1 MWRPYGFRQV
11 EPNTS
16 HEIQVTMSWD
26 SLPLIGVALL
36 LCWVFYSFAREKF
49 SPDVVVGIAVA
60 VLLVSQLLSPADVL
74 SVLSNSAPITIACM
88 FILSGALERTG
99 CVETLGNWLSRMGGG
114 SPWRTLF
121 SLMMTAMLLSTF
133 INNTPV
139 VAILTPV
146 AIALATQVG
155 SKPSKMLI
163 PLSYATILGGTMTM
177 IGTSTNILVDGVA
190 RQMGMEPFGMF
201 DITLP
206 GAILAAIGMVFILLI
221 GYRLLPERES
231 LSRQLRPDQA
241 RTFMTELLVPHDSP
255 VVNQTISQ
263 ASLNGNSGIS
273 VLKIFRGDEELSTP
287 LNDTLLHAGDRLVLH
302 TTMRDFVELRQNGLL
317 AFNREDSA
325 NFETISTRDVMLAEA
340 IVGRNSR
347 YSHRPMRDLNLT
359 ARYGIHVLA
368 IHRQN
373 ENIQNNLDEFQ
384 LQFGDVMLVEGTPAQ
399 IKKFADNGELISLN
413 SVQERAYRRN
423 KAPIAIAAVVAVM
436 VLAALKVMPIEGLA
450 MIAAALVVATGCLD
464 TEDAYKAIDWRIL
477 TLIFGMLAISIAM
490 NKVGLVDTV
499 VSHVMTL
506 APLLGPLF
514 MLSFIYLLTSVL
526 TEVISNNAVA
536 VLVTPMAIGVAQQ
549 LGADPRPFVVAVM
562 FAASASFAT
571 PIGYQTNT
579 FVYSAGGYRF
589 SDFMRIGVP
598 LNLIM
603 WAAGSLIIPLIWP
616 LFP

>member
-1 MWRPYGFRQV
+1 
-11 EPNTS
+11 
-16 HEIQVTMSWD
+16 MSWD

-36 LCWVFYSFAREKF
+36 LCWVFYAFARERF

-60 VLLVSQLLSPADVL
+60 VLLVSQLLSPAEVMG
-74 SVLSNSAPITIACM
+74 VLSNSAPITIACM
-88 FILSGALERTG
+88 FILSAALERTG
-99 CVETLGNWLSRMGGG
+99 CVETLGNWLARMGGG
-114 SPWRTLF
+114 SQWRTLF
-121 SLMMTAMLLSTF
+121 SLMMTALLLSTF

-146 AIALATQVG
+146 AIALATGIG

-163 PLSYATILGGTMTM
+163 PLSYATIFGGTMTM
-177 IGTSTNILVDGVA
+177 IGTSTNVLVDGVA

-206 GAILAAIGMVFILLI
+206 GLILAGIGMAFVLLI
-221 GYRLLPERES
+221 GHRLLPERES
-231 LSRQLRPDQA
+231 LSRQLRPDQS

-255 VVNQTISQ
+255 VIGQTISQ
-263 ASLNGNSGIS
+263 ANLNGNSGIR
-273 VLKIFRGDEELSTP
+273 VLKIFRGDDELSTP
-287 LNDTLLHAGDRLVLH
+287 LNDTRLLAGDRLVLH
-302 TTMRDFVELRQNGLL
+302 AGMRDFVELRQNGLL
-317 AFNREDSA
+317 AINRPDS
-325 NFETISTRDVMLAEA
+325 FETISTRDVMLAEA

-368 IHRQN
+368 VHRHN
-373 ENIQNNLDEFQ
+373 ENIQDNLDDFE

-413 SVQERAYRRN
+413 SVQERAYRRD
-423 KAPIAIAAVVAVM
+423 KAPIAIAAVLAVM
-436 VLAALKVMPIEGLA
+436 VLAAFKVMPIEGLA

-526 TEVISNNAVA
+526 TEVVSNNAVA
-536 VLVTPMAIGVAQQ
+536 VLVTPIAIGVAQQ
-549 LGADPRPFVVAVM
+549 LGADPTPFVVAVM

-589 SDFMRIGVP
+589 ADFMRIGVP

-603 WAAGSLIIPLIWP
+603 WAAGSLIIPLVWP